1 MPKPIQPSTSTFR
14 DMIEGGFLYVDKTRD
29 IYELVRWSKGIYF
42 LSRPRR
48 FGKSL
53 LISTLDEIFQGN
65 RKLFQGLW
73 IDGSDYSW
81 VSHPIIRLDFSIN
94 PVESAEELKVVI
106 DYETQRIAREY
117 KLTEPLLGFDYKTR
131 FQDLIRQL
139 AQTAQVVILIDEY
152 DAPLIHNLDNLKEA
166 KKIRAVM
173 KAFYGIIKGMDQ
185 YIRFVFI
192 TGISKFSK
200 VSIFSELNHLEE
212 LTFDERSATML
223 GFTQGELEHYFH
235 DYLTNLAEKKRLTI
249 EKLKEKVRYWYDGFR
264 FSRLEESVYNPFA
277 IALLFKQMDFHNFWF
292 ESGTPTFLIKLLK
305 EQEYDLLRFQ
315 KMSVPEAA
323 FNAYEIEHLDIV
335 PLLYQTGYL
344 TIKSYDPNRRTYT
357 LSYPNFE
364 VEEAF
369 IMWLMRA
376 YSYTERGISEAYLLE
391 MVDALKAG
399 NLKGMFKILG
409 VFFANIPYDLHV
421 KQEKYYQTIFYL
433 LFTMIGFSVH
443 AEVQTNDG
451 RIDAVVEF
459 DDHIYLF
466 EFKLDKSA
474 EEAMNQIKS
483 HQYYQ
488 KYQLHGKPITCIG
501 ANFNSQKRMVDED
514 WKTEEILP

>member
-1 MPKPIQPSTSTFR
+1 MLKPIQPSTSTFR

-73 IDGSDYSW
+73 IDGSDYQWESY
-81 VSHPIIRLDFSIN
+81 PIIRLDFNRI
-94 PVESAEELKVVI
+94 PIKSAAELKTELSRHLRKIASQYDITLEEGPYYAQFDDLIFTLSKKGKVVI
-106 DYETQRIAREY
+106 
-117 KLTEPLLGFDYKTR
+117 L
-131 FQDLIRQL
+131 
-139 AQTAQVVILIDEY
+139 VDEY
-152 DAPLIHNLDNLKEA
+152 DKPLIHNLDNLEEA
-166 KKIRAVM
+166 KKIREVM
-173 KAFYGIIKGMDQ
+173 KTFYGIIKGMDK

-212 LTFDERSATML
+212 LTFDERFATML
-223 GFTQGELEHYFH
+223 GFTQEELDHYF
-235 DYLTNLAEKKRLTI
+235 DAYLSRLAQKKNLTI
-249 EKLKEKVRYWYDGFR
+249 EQLKEKIRYWYDGFR
-264 FSRLEESVYNPFA
+264 FSRQEESVYNPFA
-277 IALLFKQMDFHNFWF
+277 IALLFKKLNFHNFWF
-292 ESGTPTFLIKLLK
+292 ESGTPTFLIQLIK

-315 KMSVPEAA
+315 KTRVPEAT
-323 FNAYEIEHLDIV
+323 FSTYEIERLDII

-344 TIKSYDPNRRTYT
+344 TIKEYDPSRRAYT

-364 VEEAF
+364 VKEAF
-369 IMWLMRA
+369 LMWLMRA
-376 YSYTERGISEAYLLE
+376 YSYTEGGISESYLLE
-391 MVDALKAG
+391 MIDALKDG
-399 NLKGMFKILG
+399 NLEEMFKILG

-433 LFTMIGFSVH
+433 LFTLIGFRAH

-501 ANFNSQKRMVDED
+501 ANFNTKKRTVDD
-514 WKTEEILP
+514 WKAEEIED